1 MSEKRALVLGG
12 GGLWGAFEA
21 GAYSVI
27 EKHFAFDTIVGAS
40 AGALNACAIAGGMS
54 GKDLEQLWLSSEP
67 AATLKL
73 HFPRYFLDGF
83 ADTTILETTIRDM
96 MRNYQPKKQL
106 GVVVSQ
112 GWGLKQVLITKNI
125 TPDSILASCAI
136 PFVLPAK
143 RLDGVLSVDGGLRD
157 PCPIFAA
164 REMGATEILA
174 VNVWTHLP
182 WWWYGWGREKRQ
194 RTGAIIEPL
203 QRLGPLRTSAIWDT
217 ADIERWIAEGRAAA
231 RAYFARQ

>member
-1 MSEKRALVLGG
+1 MSHKSALVLGG

-21 GAYSVI
+21 GAYTVI
-27 EKHFAFDTIVGAS
+27 ENRFEFDTIVGAS

-54 GKDLEQLWLSSEP
+54 AAGLVKLWLSSEP

-73 HFPRYFLDGF
+73 HCPRYFLDGF
-83 ADTTILETTIRDM
+83 ADTTILETTIREM
-96 MRNYQPKKQL
+96 MRNFRPKKQL

-112 GWGLKQVLITKNI
+112 GWNLEQVLITENI
-125 TPDSILASCAI
+125 TSDTILASCAI

-157 PCPIFAA
+157 PCPTFAA
-164 REMGATEILA
+164 RQMGATEILA

-182 WWWYGWGREKRQ
+182 
-194 RTGAIIEPL
+194 
-203 QRLGPLRTSAIWDT
+203 
-217 ADIERWIAEGRAAA
+217 
-231 RAYFARQ
+231 